1 MATVNFVTLSHSSA
15 GYDSYDKLNRMF
27 TGEKRR
33 VVRSRIQDLTD
44 YAPDQL
50 QHMFKN
56 DITCKSLFRVGDD
69 IVLLEAYPQRDTR
82 LFVECKVATAKAQS
96 QKNKSDLAE
105 YILDEVDRYITR
117 ILIRLL
123 KRLFFWLC
131 SRIKRIFTVWRAVRR
146 RLMLCAAEFTAVARD
161 FCLSGR
167 ILRL

>member
-50 QHMFKN
+50 QYMFKN

-82 LFVECKVATAKAQS
+82 FLLSARWRLPRHSRKRTS
-96 QKNKSDLAE
+96 
-105 YILDEVDRYITR
+105 
-117 ILIRLL
+117 LI
-123 KRLFFWLC
+123 
-131 SRIKRIFTVWRAVRR
+131 WRNT
-146 RLMLCAAEFTAVARD
+146 F
-161 FCLSGR
+161 
-167 ILRL
+167 